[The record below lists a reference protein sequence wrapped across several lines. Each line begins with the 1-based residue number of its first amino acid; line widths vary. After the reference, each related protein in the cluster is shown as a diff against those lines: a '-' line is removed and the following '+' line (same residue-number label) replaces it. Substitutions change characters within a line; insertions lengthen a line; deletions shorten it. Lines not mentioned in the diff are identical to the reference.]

1 METKET
7 NTSDGGTRFYRGIF
21 ARFRSLGGWF
31 RRLLLYL
38 LGMFVLAFGVAIAVK
53 SDLGITPVN
62 SIAFAASRIFSIDH
76 GLMTAIVYCGYVL
89 IQLAILR
96 KEFHP
101 SGFLQIAVAMLF
113 GLFVSLCNHIL
124 SFPTP
129 EIYWVRILLML
140 VSVVIIA
147 IGILL
152 YLRANLLPQPA
163 EGLMLAIQKKTG
175 WKLHNIKIFFDFIV
189 VSFAAALSLIT
200 VQKIIGVREGTLI
213 AMLGVGKVM
222 GFLSGPLGKK
232 IDGIFRLN
240 TEERQPQS
248 TSTLPSE

>member
-1 METKET
+1 
-7 NTSDGGTRFYRGIF
+7 
-21 ARFRSLGGWF
+21 
-31 RRLLLYL
+31 
-38 LGMFVLAFGVAIAVK
+38 VAVK

-62 SIAFAASRIFSIDH
+62 SIAFAASRIFYIDH
-76 GLMTAIVYCGYVL
+76 GLMTAMVYCGYVL
-89 IQLAILR
+89 IQLVILR

-101 SGFLQIAVAMLF
+101 SGFLQITVAMLF
-113 GLFVSLCNHIL
+113 GLFVSLCNRIL
-124 SFPTP
+124 SFPVS
-129 EIYWVRILLML
+129 EVYWVRILLMFA
-140 VSVVIIA
+140 SVIIIA

-189 VSFAAALSLIT
+189 VASAAVLSLVT
-200 VQKIIGVREGTLI
+200 VQRIIGIREGTLI

-232 IDGIFRLN
+232 IGALFRLHD
-240 TEERQPQS
+240 ESQ
-248 TSTLPSE
+248 